1 MTLITTIQTQE
12 KLTDLFLET
21 LINTTDKVTKVA
33 PNSVLGGVAAGI
45 GKIAQTAIKETALVE
60 THLFPD
66 NAYGSQLDNVA
77 EFNGVSSRFGP
88 LGSSTYIRLNGANA
102 TTYALG
108 TTFTGNSGIVFQLQ
122 ETVVIGT
129 HLYAFGRVS
138 SISVGAITN
147 VPAGSISQVN
157 GAAPAGH
164 ISATNDY
171 RATGGQDAELDVDF
185 RKRIKDSANI
195 YATGTLAKILQVFQ
209 SINSNVL
216 DVRLGGHD
224 NTGKLILIVQ
234 TTNGADLTAG
244 EIDTILQLG
253 DQFFN
258 FAEMQD
264 QAGDGYGIIINN
276 IVYSP
281 VDLSMRLELNA
292 GVDSDQTRIRIQTKI
307 NKLFD
312 PRLWNRSVNRRK
324 VEWDDI
330 LAIVKADIGVKYVG
344 DDSFLLNGDRSDYQ
358 IERFQIP
365 RVRGFILMNLSGI
378 VLSNI
383 SGTISPSFYPSNPDS
398 KLANQ
403 VLRQI

>member
-307 NKLFD
+307 NKLFA